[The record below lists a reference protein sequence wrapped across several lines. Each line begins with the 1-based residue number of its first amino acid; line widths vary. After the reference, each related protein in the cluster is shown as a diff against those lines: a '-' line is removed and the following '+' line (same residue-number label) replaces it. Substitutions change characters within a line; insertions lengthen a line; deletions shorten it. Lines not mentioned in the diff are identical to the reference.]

1 MTTNTVTDTFTE
13 NALRIRAAG
22 AAALLGAA
30 LMTFAVVQRA
40 TSGFTNFGAEEAGVL
55 FDVQRVVFRVDNGLL
70 VISIACL
77 FVGLLG
83 LWVRQ
88 QWASG
93 WLWNAGIASTGGGF
107 ILALLSAVAQLVF
120 VESGST
126 LGGAVGIGFALGN
139 FLFFLGGLP
148 LGIALYQQAH
158 PAILKLAGLAMAGA
172 GPSLSMAA
180 MFYGLNT
187 LLGAALFV
195 GPIATAWGLVG
206 YYLAAEGTAAPM
218 PLRDWT

>member
-1 MTTNTVTDTFTE
+1 MSTDTVTDTFAE
-13 NALRIRAAG
+13 NGPRIRAAG

-40 TSGFTNFGAEEAGVL
+40 TEGFSNFGAASEGVL
-55 FDVQRVVFRVDNGLL
+55 FNVQQVVFRVENGLL
-70 VISIACL
+70 VLSIACL
-77 FVGLLG
+77 FVGMLG

-88 QWASG
+88 QWVTG
-93 WLWNAGIASTGGGF
+93 WLWNAGIAATGGGF

-120 VESGST
+120 VESGSAA
-126 LGGAVGIGFALGN
+126 GGLVGIGFAFGN

-148 LGIALYQQAH
+148 LGVALFRQAD
-158 PAILKLAGLAMAGA
+158 PAILKLAGLALIGA

-180 MFYGLNT
+180 MFYSLNT

-206 YYLAAEGTAAPM
+206 YYLV
-218 PLRDWT
+218 